1 VSMDSRH
8 PSKQFSSD
16 GDRWERRNYYQEEPP
31 PGKSLGY
38 GVVLLL
44 LLAVTMLCV
53 AGFFVFRVLFS
64 EPTPVSLP
72 AYVTHTGM
80 APTAVPG
87 TQPAS
92 TLAPGMAQAE
102 INPQQGSINTL
113 VTVTGE
119 GWWPGEPVFVFLR
132 SQGEGDGPGYAYAAA
147 VADDQGH
154 FYTAFTFPN
163 ELRWIGEEWAE
174 VIARGLRSGIEARV
188 RFTLVTPTPTNT
200 LPAPTARPTAAST
213 DTPWPTE
220 TPAFVPTP
228 TPDMI
233 ITDWRGEYYANPNLA
248 GDPVYVR
255 NDVAI
260 DFSWGGGSP
269 DPRIPADRFSARWTR
284 QQSFSRGF
292 YRFTILADDGVRF
305 WIDGQLYVDEWHDSV
320 LTPYTF
326 EEHLRKGQYALG
338 LEYYENVGGAM
349 VQLSWKRIEPPTAT
363 ASPTTVPTHTA
374 VPTAKPTN
382 TPSPTST
389 PTNTPSPTPRPTDT
403 PTPTHTPTDTPS
415 PTPMP
420 TDTLTPTPTVT
431 DTPTPTATVTD
442 TPSPTVGPAAKSS
455 SMLSSASCFLDIDP
469 ANLLCLEELSGACRG
484 PYRGQFC
491 ISGKAC
497 YNLML

>member
-1 VSMDSRH
+1 MSMDSRH
-8 PSKQFSSD
+8 PGKQFFSD
-16 GDRWERRNYYQEEPP
+16 GDQWERQNYYQEESP
-31 PGKSLGY
+31 PGRRLGY

-44 LLAVTMLCV
+44 LLAATMLCG
-53 AGFFVFRVLFS
+53 ASLFVFRALFS
-64 EPTPVSLP
+64 DPTPVSLP
-72 AYVTHTGM
+72 AYLTRTDM

-92 TLAPGMAQAE
+92 TPAPGTAQAE

-113 VTVTGE
+113 ITVTGE

-132 SQGEGDGPGYAYAAA
+132 SRGEGDAPGYAYAAA
-147 VADDQGH
+147 VADEQGH

-163 ELRWIGEEWAE
+163 ELRWIGEEWAD
-174 VIARGLRSGIEARV
+174 VTARGLRSGIEARV
-188 RFTLVTPTPTNT
+188 RFTLVMPTPTNT
-200 LPAPTARPTAAST
+200 VPVPTTRPTLTST

-233 ITDWRGEYYANPNLA
+233 IIDWRGEYYANPNLV

-260 DFSWGGGSP
+260 DFNWGGGSP
-269 DPRIPADRFSARWTR
+269 DPRIPDDRFSARWTR

-292 YRFTILADDGVRF
+292 YSFTILADDGVRF
-305 WIDGQLYVDEWHDSV
+305 WIDGQLYVDEWHDSA

-326 EEHLRKGQYALG
+326 DQRLLKGQHALG

-349 VQLSWKRIEPPTAT
+349 VQLSWTRIEPPTAT
-363 ASPTTVPTHTA
+363 ASPTPVPTHTA
-374 VPTAKPTN
+374 VPTVQPTN

-403 PTPTHTPTDTPS
+403 LTPTHTPTNTPS
-415 PTPMP
+415 PTPQP
-420 TDTLTPTPTVT
+420 T
-431 DTPTPTATVTD
+431 DTPTATPTLTDTPTITPTVTD
-442 TPSPTVGPAAKSS
+442 TPSPTLESAAESS
-455 SMLSSASCFLDIDP
+455 SMLSPVTCFSDRDP
-469 ANLLCLEELSGACRG
+469 TSLQCLEELSDGSRG
-484 PYRGQFC
+484 PYPGQFC
-491 ISGKAC
+491 ISSKAC